1 MNDFLWQAFATL
13 LVIIDPFAVV
23 PVYITLTQYE
33 SASQRRFIARKSCFI
48 GLILLLSFAFL
59 GGRLLEILNIS
70 ESAFRI
76 AGGFLLLLA
85 AVEMVMAKNMG
96 FRASSDQESGI
107 TAHGQDVSVYPLAI
121 PLLAGPGA
129 FTSLVILMG
138 QAKVISVQAE
148 IGVVLLAVMVLAI
161 TYLCLRL
168 SEGIMAVLGNTGT
181 NVLTR
186 VFGIILAGL
195 AFQSIITGVISVLR
209 SV

>member
-1 MNDFLWQAFATL
+1 MTDFLWQAFATL

-23 PVYITLTQYE
+23 PVYIGLTQYE
-33 SASQRRFIARKSCFI
+33 NVPTKRFIARKACFI

-59 GGRLLEILNIS
+59 GERLLTVLNIS

-85 AVEMVMAKNMG
+85 AIEMVMARNIG
-96 FRASSDQESGI
+96 FRASSERESGI
-107 TAHGQDVSVYPLAI
+107 TAHGQDVAVYPLAI

-138 QAKVISVQAE
+138 QAKEISIHAE
-148 IGVVLLAVMVLAI
+148 MGVVFLVVTVLVI
-161 TYLCLRL
+161 TYTCLRL
-168 SEGIMAVLGNTGT
+168 SEVIMAVLGTTGT

-195 AFQSIITGVISVLR
+195 AFQNIITGVIAVLR